1 MHPCLLENKEDNTC
15 YGDVEHYEQCD
26 SYYCF
31 GHRPYTK
38 STELTPAKH
47 HYGAPIETDLNIV
60 FHQLADVLGWYQ
72 ASLYFNEYVIDD
84 DDNLAPFNLGQP
96 YHIKE

>member
-1 MHPCLLENKEDNTC
+1 MNYCEFKNDQDTIC
-15 YGDVEHYEQCD
+15 YGEVEHYKGP
-26 SYYCF
+26 SYYYCF
-31 GHRPYTK
+31 AHRPYTK
-38 STELTPAKH
+38 SAELTPVKH

-72 ASLYFNEYVIDD
+72 ASLYFNEYIIDD
-84 DDNLAPFNLGQP
+84 DNNLAIFYLEQP

>member
-1 MHPCLLENKEDNTC
+1 MYHCEFKNDQDTMC
-15 YGDVEHYEQCD
+15 YGEVEHYKGL
-26 SYYCF
+26 SYYYCF
-31 GHRPYTK
+31 THRPYTK

-84 DDNLAPFNLGQP
+84 DNNLAPFNLGQP